1 MPFEKLLPLGHCLM
15 GPTYK
20 VCSLKEI
27 AVLKVSSGMT
37 QKHGVNA
44 QDLELV
50 PVLGQKES

>member
-20 VCSLKEI
+20 VCSLREI